1 MSLIKQEEQVVYV
14 EPNAM
19 DDITLYNTK
28 NGKVYK
34 STELE
39 DLCISVDLEVEV
51 KGRTFASS
59 KNAASNNMQMS
70 WQSSADG
77 QTIRFMKGTKIATG
91 VNKDGFVNSLTTNY
105 TDCFLYDVESEG
117 TCEMFGI
124 KSIDISYNNFMVPE
138 VTIQFIDVRGVS
150 LFAQEEMRH
159 NVAKNGMTGVANNS
173 VEGSFFKCFFTFPYP
188 KFTLKVKGFYGEMVS
203 YELTCSDFR
212 AVFDSNTGNFNVTA
226 KFIGYAFSFLNDVM
240 TNALLA
246 APYSEYIGS
255 QYWNDNIA
263 NNRFSVKDSA
273 GSDVGMKRL
282 GEICEEYKKVKASVE
297 QEFQTEGATEFVRK
311 AKGDESAKKVDDG
324 ELNPLRQKYAGLIE
338 DLAKV

>member
-138 VTIQFIDVRGVS
+138 VTIQFIDDRGVS
-150 LFAQEEMRH
+150 LFAQE
-159 NVAKNGMTGVANNS
+159 
-173 VEGSFFKCFFTFPYP
+173 
-188 KFTLKVKGFYGEMVS
+188 
-203 YELTCSDFR
+203 
-212 AVFDSNTGNFNVTA
+212 
-226 KFIGYAFSFLNDVM
+226 
-240 TNALLA
+240 
-246 APYSEYIGS
+246 
-255 QYWNDNIA
+255 
-263 NNRFSVKDSA
+263 
-273 GSDVGMKRL
+273 
-282 GEICEEYKKVKASVE
+282 
-297 QEFQTEGATEFVRK
+297 
-311 AKGDESAKKVDDG
+311 
-324 ELNPLRQKYAGLIE
+324 
-338 DLAKV
+338 